1 MFPSSTKSTSAILK
15 NQETSSGSYTN
26 TADGGIQTNPST
38 AIDLTLLRRTATP
51 AGSNGRIA
59 IHGSDSTKLAEANA
73 PTTEVKMY
81 IASWAP
87 DSTEAPLPSSRAEI
101 TAGVRYLASCGFNAI
116 RIHGLEYWL
125 MSGTISDYDFPADR
139 LADFDWFLSECKRM
153 GLYWILNPRQ
163 PELYQA
169 GPSRFSMPGTAKNYK
184 QRIFTQQDARDM
196 WRKGFDLLYNRVNVF
211 TGINILQDPA
221 LFLIECFNECSA
233 AFIGSFGGTW
243 PTVWRTR
250 DYAQGTGAQT
260 WLEWLQTTYTTVA
273 NVNTAWGTSYPTAGN
288 DFTVIPDPSGT
299 ELPGITMVGSQRT
312 IDVSLYIGYL
322 DDQLAAYFQGE
333 ISYFSYS
340 GLYSSTISFPQ
351 SSFLRTCSKDDGNSL
366 VNLHNYTFVALP
378 PANGAVLSSGALN
391 APVWNFESWVYT
403 AGSYTGGKPA
413 YIGEYG
419 WPYWGYYRNQYPML
433 GAYACHGG
441 VSGVSF
447 FHQGDFFSSQ
457 YNTSAKGRIRA
468 LYPYTAMS
476 DPVCEYTQLALFF
489 AFASGYVS
497 EGTLGKT
504 LILNDK
510 YYGFNPRSTGRV
522 NRAYFNYFLPVQ
534 LYGGLTKVQTTW
546 TSDTTD
552 DSLNNVENALAWST
566 LCANLQGAGI
576 LTADNISYTSSVTN
590 SGTITAVATTGVVGS
605 VTASLTQPV
614 LTLSGSNTLVDNDRI
629 QITNITG
636 APGTWPGTQNRGNV
650 ATIIQ
655 TGTANR
661 VQVISGLDLTDALSG
676 ANFSAGTWSEFGN
689 EMQSGNKQLLTSR
702 RRKACVVDTT
712 KFKYLA
718 VTSSFTVPTIAGISS
733 VSLSNDSSF
742 FVASIDG
749 AAIASSSRLLIG
761 FCGTSQNTGDS
772 LSGSTLTTSGT
783 YPIQIKNNTL
793 TFTLTVTT
801 PLKWKLYRLNETGQR
816 VTEETIVS
824 RDVDANLLNI
834 TLNTGTINPTIW
846 WELVQA

>member
-1 MFPSSTKSTSAILK
+1 MFPPATTSTSAPLK

-26 TADGGIQTNPST
+26 LVDVGIQTKPAT
-38 AIDLTLLRRTATP
+38 ALDLTLLRRTAMP
-51 AGSNGRIA
+51 AGSKGRIT
-59 IHGSDSTKLAEANA
+59 IHGSDATKLAEANF

-81 IASWAP
+81 IATWAP
-87 DSTEAPLPSSRAEI
+87 DSSECPLPDAKAEI
-101 TAGVRYLASCGFNAI
+101 SAGVRHLASCGFNAI

-125 MSGTISDYDFPADR
+125 MSETVSEYDFPGDR
-139 LADFDWFLSECKRM
+139 LDNFDWFLSECKRM
-153 GLYWILNPRQ
+153 GLYWIINPRQ

-169 GPSRFSMPGTAKNYK
+169 GSNRFSMPGSSKNMK

-196 WRKGFDLLYNRVNVF
+196 WRRGFDLLYNRVNTY

-221 LFLIECFNECSA
+221 LFLVECFNECSA

-260 WLEWLQTTYTTVA
+260 WLEWLQTQYTTVV

-299 ELPGITMVGSQRT
+299 ELPTITMVGTQRT

-322 DDQLAAYFQGE
+322 DDQLATYFQGE
-333 ISYFSYS
+333 MTYFGYT

-351 SSFLRTCSKDDGNSL
+351 SSFLRTCSKDAGNSL
-366 VNLHNYTFVALP
+366 VNLHNYTFVTP
-378 PANGAVLSSGALN
+378 TPANGAVLSSGAAN
-391 APVWNFESWVYT
+391 TSVWNYESWLYT

-447 FHQGDFFSSQ
+447 FHQGNFFAAA
-457 YNTSAKGRIRA
+457 YNTNAKARIRA
-468 LYPYTAMS
+468 LYPYSAMS
-476 DPVCEYTQLALFF
+476 DPVCEYTQAALFF

-504 LILNDK
+504 LILNDR

-522 NRAYFNYFLPVQ
+522 NRAYYNYFLPVQ
-534 LYGGLTKVQTTW
+534 LYGGLTKTQTTW
-546 TSDTTD
+546 TSDTAD
-552 DSLNNVENALAWST
+552 DSLALVENTKSWATVCSDLFS
-566 LCANLQGAGI
+566 GGF
-576 LTADNISYTSSVTN
+576 LTADNLSYTSSLTN

-614 LTLSGSNTLVDNDRI
+614 LTLSGSNTLVDGDAI
-629 QITNITG
+629 QITNISGT
-636 APGTWPGTQNRGNV
+636 PGTWPNTNGVGTK
-650 ATIIQ
+650 ATILQ
-655 TGTANR
+655 TGVSNK
-661 VQVISGLDLTDALSG
+661 VQVTSGLDLTNALSG
-676 ANFSAGTWSEFGN
+676 VNFTAGTWSEFGN

-702 RRKACVVDTT
+702 RRKALVVDTT
-712 KFKYLA
+712 KYKYLA
-718 VTSSFTVPTIAGISS
+718 VTTGFTVPTITGISGIT
-733 VSLSNDSSF
+733 LSDDSSF
-742 FVASIDG
+742 FVASLDG
-749 AAIASSSRLLIG
+749 AAIASSTRLLVG

-793 TFTLTVTT
+793 TFTLTVTA
-801 PLKWKLYRLNETGQR
+801 PLSWKLYRLQETGQR
-816 VTEETIVS
+816 ITQETIVE
-824 RDVDANLLNI
+824 RDVDANTIKL

-846 WELVQA
+846 WELTQ